1 MKTFGRLLTIAAI
14 AVAGFLFTEGAFS
27 GGDTPFPLVGEEDNV
42 ILREVWENVDGS
54 RKVKLYHADSGED
67 YVVIESAHPKKVEVL
82 RRTR

>member
-1 MKTFGRLLTIAAI
+1 MTTFGKILTITVI

-42 ILREVWENVDGS
+42 VLREVWENTDGS
-54 RKVKLYHADSGED
+54 HKVKLYHAESGES